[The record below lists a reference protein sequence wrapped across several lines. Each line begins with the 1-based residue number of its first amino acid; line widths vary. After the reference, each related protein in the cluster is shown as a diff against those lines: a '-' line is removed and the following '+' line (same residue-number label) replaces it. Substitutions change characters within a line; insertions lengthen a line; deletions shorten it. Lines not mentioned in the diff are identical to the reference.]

1 MADVDVD
8 VDVDT
13 VEEIVE
19 TGSIRKTVR
28 KSYIIQEVSIS
39 LYYLIS
45 QYLISQLSELLQ
57 MQNRTATK
65 KRTSLSI
72 IDNFHC
78 QAKGKIK
85 LEYK

>member
-1 MADVDVD
+1 MADLDVD

-39 LYYLIS
+39 YYLLFS
-45 QYLISQLSELLQ
+45 Y
-57 MQNRTATK
+57 
-65 KRTSLSI
+65 
-72 IDNFHC
+72 
-78 QAKGKIK
+78 
-85 LEYK
+85 